1 MNSRRL
7 LAVLIVIM
15 LVVSVGR
22 EEGLQ
27 DRLSR
32 VVYSGAHRAAPGKKS
47 APYLILPEPRKPT
60 SAEVGCHAPPRG
72 VRMPHS
78 FS

>member
-27 DRLSR
+27 DRLSHL
-32 VVYSGAHRAAPGKKS
+32 VHSCIYRAAPCKNS
-47 APYLILPEPRKPT
+47 APHLILPELPRRQRHHCSLIWIK
-60 SAEVGCHAPPRG
+60 V
-72 VRMPHS
+72 
-78 FS
+78 